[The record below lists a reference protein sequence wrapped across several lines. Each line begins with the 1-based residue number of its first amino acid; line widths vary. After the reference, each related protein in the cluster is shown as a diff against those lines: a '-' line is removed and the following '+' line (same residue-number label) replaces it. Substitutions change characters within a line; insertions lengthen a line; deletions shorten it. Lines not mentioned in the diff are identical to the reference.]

1 MFTTTFWQSSIVPD
15 PSNPTQALNAKNA
28 QYLGGYPASF
38 FLTTPQVSQRN
49 VMEVATGTGNVTL
62 TCVNTHLNK
71 LLYWTPGPVGG
82 HQYQLDIAPYVANP
96 SAFPEIEI
104 YNSSALTSIQILAP
118 TTTPASVLISRF
130 GYTKI
135 APQGTVVIKLRRN
148 NAGSYEFLLIGALT
162 NL

>member
-15 PSNPTQALNAKNA
+15 PTNPTQALNAKNA

-38 FLTTPQVSQRN
+38 FLTTAQTSQRN
-49 VMEVATGTGNVTL
+49 VMEVATSSGSLTL
-62 TCVNTHLNK
+62 TCVDTHLNK
-71 LLYWTPGPVGG
+71 MLYWTPTNVTG
-82 HQYQLDIAPYVANP
+82 HRYQLDIAPYVANP

-104 YNSSALTSIQILAP
+104 YNASSLQSIQIVAP

-135 APQGTVVIKLRRN
+135 SPQGTVVIKLRRN